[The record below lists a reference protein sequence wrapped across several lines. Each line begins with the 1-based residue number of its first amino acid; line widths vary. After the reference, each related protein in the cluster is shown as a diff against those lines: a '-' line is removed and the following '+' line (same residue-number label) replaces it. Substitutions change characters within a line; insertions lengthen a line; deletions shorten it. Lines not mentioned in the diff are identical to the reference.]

1 MKTLIQISLL
11 LLLVGCATP
20 YNPVSVSGGGNY
32 YLAERAGNG
41 LYYGTHSAMF
51 TDIGVYPWWAGGYR
65 PRTLAYYSPNF
76 YPHYFSVW
84 YPPGY
89 HPYYG
94 YYGGYYAYWC
104 PPYRIRRH
112 HGNLS
117 GEGIAGSPVLPPVAY
132 SGQLP
137 ADPQLWRSIDR
148 IAVNREMM
156 KRGTRGQKA
165 GLPARSA
172 SAYPGSQTS
181 SLSAAQMG
189 SVRPAGFNRSSTRS
203 VSSSRG
209 KSVFDRSPARH
220 KQ

>member
-156 KRGTRGQKA
+156 KRGTKGQNA